1 MLRVALSHLFS
12 ASEFFSFSSSSG
24 AKSPAASAIMSLR
37 ICSRAAAFFF
47 MSSWLM
53 QRREQDVERKSGVNV
68 SQLACSM
75 Q

>member
-1 MLRVALSHLFS
+1 MLLAHGTAVLWVAVSHLFS

-47 MSSWLM
+47 MSSWLT
-53 QRREQDVERKSGVNV
+53 QRRETKTWKERVV
-68 SQLACSM
+68 
-75 Q
+75 